1 MGPVVTVPMIR
12 LLHAVATTAMAG
24 VIWTVQLVIY
34 PLFAEVGEEVFASYH
49 ADYSERITWIVGPL
63 MIVELGSAA
72 ALAIVA
78 GKSGEGRLFAVTG
91 LLLVVAIWLVTAF
104 VQVPQH
110 GHLGA
115 GFDEA
120 TIAALVAGNWIRT
133 LLWSLRV
140 PLAWRMV
147 SEGWQREKN
156 RS

>member
-12 LLHAVATTAMAG
+12 LLHAIATTAMAG

-72 ALAIVA
+72 VLAIVA
-78 GKSGEGRLFAVTG
+78 GKSGEGRLFALTG
-91 LLLVVAIWLVTAF
+91 LLLVVALWLVTAL

-110 GHLGA
+110 GRLVA

-133 LLWSLRV
+133 VLWTLRV
-140 PLAWRMV
+140 PMAWRMV
-147 SEGWQREKN
+147 SGG
-156 RS
+156 

>member
-12 LLHAVATTAMAG
+12 LLHAIATTAMAG

-72 ALAIVA
+72 VLAIVA
-78 GKSGEGRLFAVTG
+78 WKSGEGRLFALTG
-91 LLLVVAIWLVTAF
+91 LLLVVALWLVTAL

-110 GHLGA
+110 GRLSVGH
-115 GFDEA
+115 DEA

-133 LLWSLRV
+133 VLWTLRV

-147 SEGWQREKN
+147 SEDGQREEN

>member
-12 LLHAVATTAMAG
+12 LLHAIATTAMAG

-34 PLFAEVGEEVFASYH
+34 PLFAEVGGEVFASYH

-72 ALAIVA
+72 VLAIVA
-78 GKSGEGRLFAVTG
+78 WKSGEGRLFALTG
-91 LLLVVAIWLVTAF
+91 LLLVVALWLVTAF

-110 GHLGA
+110 GRLVA

-120 TIAALVAGNWIRT
+120 TIAALVTGNWIRT
-133 LLWSLRV
+133 VLWTLRV
-140 PLAWRMV
+140 PMAWRMV
-147 SEGWQREKN
+147 SEGWQVAKN
-156 RS
+156 S

>member
-12 LLHAVATTAMAG
+12 LLHAIATTAMAG

-34 PLFAEVGEEVFASYH
+34 PLFAEVGGEVFASYH

-72 ALAIVA
+72 VLAIVA
-78 GKSGEGRLFAVTG
+78 WKSGEGRLFALTG
-91 LLLVVAIWLVTAF
+91 LLLVVALWLVTAL

-110 GHLGA
+110 GRLVA

-133 LLWSLRV
+133 VLWTLRV

-147 SEGWQREKN
+147 SEDGQREEN

>member
-12 LLHAVATTAMAG
+12 FIHAIATTAMAG

-34 PLFAEVGEEVFASYH
+34 PLFASVGEEVFASYH

-63 MIVELGSAA
+63 MTLELGC
-72 ALAIVA
+72 ALVLAMVA
-78 GKSGEGRLFAVTG
+78 FRSGENRLLASAG
-91 LLLVVAIWLVTAF
+91 LLLVVVLWLVTAF

-110 GHLGA
+110 GRLGA
-115 GFDEA
+115 GFDET

-133 LLWSLRV
+133 VLWSLRV

-147 SEGWQREKN
+147 SKT
-156 RS
+156 

>member
-12 LLHAVATTAMAG
+12 LLHAIATTAMAG

-34 PLFAEVGEEVFASYH
+34 PLFAGVGEEVFASYH

-63 MIVELGSAA
+63 MIVELGSAVV
-72 ALAIVA
+72 LAIVA
-78 GKSGEGRLFAVTG
+78 FRSGENRLPASAG
-91 LLLVVAIWLVTAF
+91 LLLVVVLWLVTAF

-110 GHLGA
+110 GRLGA

-133 LLWSLRV
+133 VLWTLRV
-140 PLAWRMV
+140 PLAWWIV
-147 SEGWQREKN
+147 SKT
-156 RS
+156 